1 MAEWTVPK
9 MKIVQ
14 VRVSGVTKYAC
25 PSDIIEGFV
34 TRSVKVDVV
43 PPCRGRIGA
52 SSNFNLRT

>member
-9 MKIVQ
+9 MKIEH
-14 VRVSGVTKYAC
+14 VRVPGVTKRVC

-43 PPCRGRIGA
+43 SPCRGRIGA
-52 SSNFNLRT
+52 RLKISLRT